1 MSRKILR
8 CMLIVGLLL
17 FGVLAFGFTTYCADT
32 TRIYIDPPSIEDPNL
47 DPGETF
53 SVNVTIANVSNLL
66 GYDFNMSY
74 NTAILTCTGV
84 SVGPLGNM
92 PSPMWLVDD
101 IIGNVWINVTYGTPL
116 TTISPATLASIT
128 FLIHGRGSSVFDLY
142 STSLV
147 DILGEPIS
155 HEVSDGYFVNGSPYD
170 LNKDGHIDILDIRIV
185 AKAFGSAAVD
195 DPETPWDETL
205 NWNPIA
211 DVNADGRVDIFD
223 LRLVAKHYGEI

>member
-1 MSRKILR
+1 M
-8 CMLIVGLLL
+8 
-17 FGVLAFGFTTYCADT
+17 
-32 TRIYIDPPSIEDPNL
+32 
-47 DPGETF
+47 
-53 SVNVTIANVSNLL
+53 
-66 GYDFNMSY
+66 
-74 NTAILTCTGV
+74 
-84 SVGPLGNM
+84 
-92 PSPMWLVDD
+92 
-101 IIGNVWINVTYGTPL
+101 
-116 TTISPATLASIT
+116 SIT

-142 STSLV
+142 STSLI

-195 DPETPWDETL
+195 DPETPYDETE

-223 LRLVAKHYGEI
+223 LRLVAKHYGEL

>member
-1 MSRKILR
+1 MNGKIPR
-8 CMLIVGLLL
+8 SIFIVGLLI
-17 FGVLAFGFTTYCADT
+17 FGVSTFVFATHGADT
-32 TRIYIDPPSIEDPNL
+32 TKIYIDPQSIEDPNL

-53 SVNVTIANVSNLL
+53 SINVTVANVSNLL

-84 SVGPLGNM
+84 SVGPLNNM
-92 PSPMWLVDD
+92 PSPLWLVDD
-101 IIGNVWINVTYGTPL
+101 IVGNVWVNVTYGTPF

-128 FLIHGRGSSVFDLY
+128 FLIQGRGSSVFDLY

-147 DILGEPIS
+147 DTLGESIS

-211 DVNADGRVDIFD
+211 DVNADGLVNIFD
-223 LRLVAKHYGEI
+223 LRLVAKHYGEL